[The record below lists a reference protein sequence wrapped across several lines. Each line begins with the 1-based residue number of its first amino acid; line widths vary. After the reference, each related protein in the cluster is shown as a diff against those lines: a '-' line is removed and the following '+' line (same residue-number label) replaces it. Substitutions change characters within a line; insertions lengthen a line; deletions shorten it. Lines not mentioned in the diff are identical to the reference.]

1 MKKYKL
7 CSCCGKKK
15 LTSLFYKIKSR
26 CLPRCKDC
34 EGERQ
39 KKWRKKNLYRF
50 NKKRKT
56 LRKHYKRERM
66 LFVLKHLQTHP
77 CVDCG
82 ETDLVCLDFDHVR
95 GRKIDGI
102 SVMVAA
108 GCSEET
114 ILKEIE
120 KCEVRCSN
128 CHRKKT
134 AKERNF
140 YDYINFNTMTLIE

>member
-1 MKKYKL
+1 
-7 CSCCGKKK
+7 
-15 LTSLFYKIKSR
+15 
-26 CLPRCKDC
+26 
-34 EGERQ
+34 
-39 KKWRKKNLYRF
+39 
-50 NKKRKT
+50 
-56 LRKHYKRERM
+56 M